1 MTSHASPHTA
11 WTNASDSRPKPLAL
25 YGLRVEARLQWS
37 AMPRGTQWCHVRV
50 VKEHHPRRGRQLIA
64 IDAAGAQRPS
74 TAAVPC
80 EVQLGPVLARSL
92 HWCEVC
98 VRINAVRRFWA
109 ALGGQW
115 SVNVVV
121 CSLPLAGA
129 RQANNS
135 EAT

>member
-1 MTSHASPHTA
+1 M
-11 WTNASDSRPKPLAL
+11 
-25 YGLRVEARLQWS
+25 
-37 AMPRGTQWCHVRV
+37 
-50 VKEHHPRRGRQLIA
+50 
-64 IDAAGAQRPS
+64 
-74 TAAVPC
+74 PC

-121 CSLPLAGA
+121 CSLPLAGTRA
-129 RQANNS
+129 PDLM
-135 EAT
+135 EASC